1 MQKNYEIKKAKYKDQ
16 YGLKGND
23 HIHPFVFSNE
33 FEVHKTT
40 FNDISTYCYNDLKVL
55 SLVGKAILK
64 AEIDKLELYEK
75 TLTEAKEQK
84 VEKTMDLI
92 SDVTVSKSR
101 RNNKIISDKIE
112 P

>member
-1 MQKNYEIKKAKYKDQ
+1 M
-16 YGLKGND
+16 KGND

-92 SDVTVSKSR
+92 SDVTVSKNR
-101 RNNKIISDKIE
+101 KDNRIISDKIE
-112 P
+112 PSRGRRLNMY

>member
-1 MQKNYEIKKAKYKDQ
+1 M
-16 YGLKGND
+16 KGND

-64 AEIDKLELYEK
+64 AEIDKFELYE
-75 TLTEAKEQK
+75 TNLTEAKEQK

-92 SDVTVSKSR
+92 SDVTVSKNR